1 MNYEDPNYNVGLPV
15 FMIHGNHDDPAGGE
29 NLSAIDLLATCNL
42 VNYFGKH
49 TLGGSGAGKIKLKP
63 VLLQKGLTRV
73 ALYGLGYIRDA
84 RLHQMFSVKGNVE
97 WARPEDAPGMRSS
110 SWFNAMLIHQNRV
123 HHTPKN
129 AISERYLPSWL
140 DLVVWGHE
148 HECLVEPTEIGDFAV
163 SQPGSSV
170 VTSLVEGEARRKQIL
185 LLEVMADEEN
195 PDQAPFWRG
204 TPIPLETVR
213 PFKYEQVCLVDEARR
228 PAEEGGLGPDWDG
241 GETNERDGPR
251 AAAGPGAG
259 RRPPAAKHEGWVRA
273 LLERKVEAA
282 IEEVLEPH
290 VAIAARGGPEV
301 PLPLVRLRVDYSG
314 GFSTINS
321 QRFGQKFVGK
331 VANPNDLLQFHKSA
345 TRRRREEADA
355 ADAEAAANAR
365 MAAEAED
372 ALGNPQLADQRR
384 IEALVNQ
391 NLSKGLQMLSED
403 DLSNALD
410 DFVNR
415 DAGAIS
421 KLIEQRLKETQAL
434 VEEAHEFVDE
444 SDAEKRIG
452 DAVHQRA
459 AAAARETTRPDAGRG
474 EVPEATP
481 AETAAA
487 ERDRTRRAMEAGAER
502 RATEQRG
509 AGANGDAAAPNGAR
523 TNGAGRGAAAAP
535 SGTLDAF
542 LAPSQKSTRRG
553 GGGDRSRPTATASG
567 RAASTGRRA
576 GSRAAAASAA
586 AAAGG
591 DPDDSG
597 DAADSGDD
605 GDSGD
610 DEADVVPMSAPRR
623 RGRAA
628 GVAAKAAA
636 ATRATRATRGG
647 HTRAKAPAKAK
658 ASEDDFEF
666 RPSDDDDEDAEVV
679 EDSEDSG
686 DDADEIPATNPR
698 RGTKR
703 AAPGARGKAS
713 PAKKAKASPAKK
725 APPPGRARAARVVE
739 IDDSGDE
746 EEIPATARSTR
757 GARRSTRAR

>member
-1 MNYEDPNYNVGLPV
+1 MRLLPRPPRELASRGPQRV
-15 FMIHGNHDDPAGGE
+15 QTSPSPLFPSTGNHDDPAGGE
-29 NLSAIDLLATCNL
+29 NLSAVDLLSTCNL

-49 TLGGSGAGKIKLKP
+49 TLSGSGTGKIKIKP
-63 VLLQKGLTRV
+63 VLMQKGNTRV

-97 WARPEDAPGMRSS
+97 WARPEDKPGMRTT
-110 SWFNAMLIHQNRV
+110 SWFNTMLIHQNRV

-148 HECLVEPTEIGDFAV
+148 HECLVEPTEYGDFSV

-170 VTSLVEGEARRKQIL
+170 VTSLVEGEAKKSKIL

-213 PFKYEQVCLVDEARR
+213 PFKYEQMSLVDEARR
-228 PAEEGGLGPDWDG
+228 PADEGGLGPDWDG
-241 GETNERDGPR
+241 GETNEAVPESRR
-251 AAAGPGAG
+251 G
-259 RRPPAAKHEGWVRA
+259 RRRAEAPAAKHEGWVRA
-273 LLERKVEAA
+273 LLERNVEAA

-444 SDAEKRIG
+444 MTRRSASATRCIN
-452 DAVHQRA
+452 APPPPRARQRA
-459 AAAARETTRPDAGRG
+459 RTRAGAKSRRRRRRRRRRRSAIERAAPWRPAPHGGRPNRGERARTGTPRRRTTRA
-474 EVPEATP
+474 
-481 AETAAA
+481 
-487 ERDRTRRAMEAGAER
+487 RTRAPR
-502 RATEQRG
+502 RR
-509 AGANGDAAAPNGAR
+509 
-523 TNGAGRGAAAAP
+523 AAAP

-553 GGGDRSRPTATASG
+553 GGGDWTATDRDG
-567 RAASTGRRA
+567 VRAPRLGVHRDAAPRA
-576 GSRAAAASAA
+576 RAAAASAA
-586 AAAGG
+586 AAAGT
-591 DPDDSG
+591 
-597 DAADSGDD
+597 
-605 GDSGD
+605 
-610 DEADVVPMSAPRR
+610 
-623 RGRAA
+623 
-628 GVAAKAAA
+628 
-636 ATRATRATRGG
+636 ATPTIRATPPTRETTAT
-647 HTRAKAPAKAK
+647 
-658 ASEDDFEF
+658 
-666 RPSDDDDEDAEVV
+666 
-679 EDSEDSG
+679 
-686 DDADEIPATNPR
+686 PATTR
-698 RGTKR
+698 RTSCR
-703 AAPGARGKAS
+703 
-713 PAKKAKASPAKK
+713 
-725 APPPGRARAARVVE
+725 
-739 IDDSGDE
+739 
-746 EEIPATARSTR
+746 
-757 GARRSTRAR
+757 

>member
-228 PAEEGGLGPDWDG
+228 PADEGGLGPDWDG

-251 AAAGPGAG
+251 ASGPGAGG
-259 RRPPAAKHEGWVRA
+259 RRPPAAKHEGLVRA

-509 AGANGDAAAPNGAR
+509 AGANGDAAAPNNAR
-523 TNGAGRGAAAAP
+523 TNGAGRGGAAAP

-553 GGGDRSRPTATASG
+553 GGGDRRARPRRRPGARRPPGAAPV
-567 RAASTGRRA
+567 RAPPPIRHRR
-576 GSRAAAASAA
+576 R
-586 AAAGG
+586 GG

-636 ATRATRATRGG
+636 AIARRARRAGTNASQAAGEGEGVRGRFRVPPLGRRRRRRGG
-647 HTRAKAPAKAK
+647 R
-658 ASEDDFEF
+658 
-666 RPSDDDDEDAEVV
+666 RGLGGL
-679 EDSEDSG
+679 G